1 MKMDI
6 YCVRCIISQMVELIK
21 ILRLNKEA
29 QERLM
34 REVLKVLSVE
44 SYDVTS
50 PELAEKVY
58 DLVRQLTGREDPY
71 AEIKREENRRAQ
83 EMVAP
88 FRERL
93 EELSLEDVLKLSV
106 LGNSMDY
113 GTEARFD
120 VERELEELKRAS
132 LPSQVLGE
140 FEKELQENRKLL
152 IIGDNAGEIVF
163 DKLLVEYLR
172 MRYGVETTYAV
183 RGGPIINDATMEDAL
198 QVGMDKVAKVITTGQ
213 NIAGL
218 VLERASEEIKK
229 AIREIP
235 LVLSKGQGNFETL
248 EDKGLDIY
256 FLFRVKCPV
265 VGAYLKKRV
274 GEMVFIRR

>member
-6 YCVRCIISQMVELIK
+6 YCVKCIVSQMVELIK
-21 ILRLNKEA
+21 LLRLPRES
-29 QERLM
+29 QENLM
-34 REVLKVLSVE
+34 REVLRVLQVE

-58 DLVRQLTGREDPY
+58 DRVREITGRQDPY
-71 AEIKREENRRAQ
+71 AEVKKLENQRAQ
-83 EMVAP
+83 ELVSP
-88 FRERL
+88 FRQRL

-120 VERELEELKRAS
+120 IEKEIENLRKTRLSPETLDEFERELR
-132 LPSQVLGE
+132 
-140 FEKELQENRKLL
+140 ENRKLL

-163 DKLLVEYLR
+163 DELLVEYLKSKFHTE
-172 MRYGVETTYAV
+172 VTYAV
-183 RGGPIINDATMEDAL
+183 RGGPIINDATMEDAI
-198 QVGMDKVAKVITTGQ
+198 QIGMDKVAKIITTGQ

-218 VLERASEEIKK
+218 VLERASEEIKR
-229 AIREIP
+229 ALQEIP

-265 VGAYLKKRV
+265 VAAYLNKKV
-274 GEMVFIRR
+274 GEMVFCRR

>member
-6 YCVRCIISQMVELIK
+6 YCVRCIVSQMVELIK
-21 ILRLNKEA
+21 ILRLDRA
-29 QERLM
+29 SQEDLM
-34 REVLKVLSVE
+34 REVLRILQEE

-58 DLVRQLTGREDPY
+58 DRVREITGIDDPY
-71 AEIKREENRRAQ
+71 SEVKKTENQRAQ
-83 EMVAP
+83 ELVSP
-88 FRERL
+88 FRQRL
-93 EELSLEDVLKLSV
+93 HELSLEDVLKLSV

-120 VERELEELKRAS
+120 IEGEVES
-132 LPSQVLGE
+132 LRKTRLSPETLGE
-140 FEKELQENRKLL
+140 FERELRENRQLL

-163 DKLLVEYLR
+163 DKLLVEYLITN
-172 MRYGVETTYAV
+172 YQTEVTYAV
-183 RGGPIINDATMEDAL
+183 RGGPIINDAILVDAL
-198 QVGMDKVAKVITTGQ
+198 EVGMDRVARVITTGQ

-218 VLERASEEIKK
+218 VLERASGEIKR
-229 AIREIP
+229 ALQEIP

-265 VGAYLKKRV
+265 VGAYLKRRV
-274 GEMVFIRR
+274 GDMVFCRR

>member
-1 MKMDI
+1 MRMDI
-6 YCVRCIISQMVELIK
+6 YCVRCIVSQMVELIK
-21 ILRLNKEA
+21 IMRLDREE

-34 REVLKVLSVE
+34 REVLAVLE
-44 SYDVTS
+44 KEPYHVTS

-58 DLVRQLTGREDPY
+58 DRVREITGVKDPY
-71 AEIKREENRRAQ
+71 QEVKREENRRAQ

-120 VERELEELKRAS
+120 LERELDELKKAS
-132 LPSQVLGE
+132 LPQDVLRE
-140 FEKELQENRKLL
+140 FEGELRESRRLL

-172 MRYGVETTYAV
+172 VKYGVRTTYAV
-183 RGGPIINDATMEDAL
+183 RGGPIINDATMEDAAQIGMA
-198 QVGMDKVAKVITTGQ
+198 QVAEVITTGQ

-218 VLERASEEIKK
+218 VLERASEEIKN
-229 AIREIP
+229 ALREIP

-265 VGAYLKKRV
+265 VGAYLKKKV
-274 GEMVFIRR
+274 GEMVFCRR

>member
-6 YCVRCIISQMVELIK
+6 YCVKCIVSQMVELIK
-21 ILRLNKEA
+21 ILRLDRDS
-29 QERLM
+29 QENLM
-34 REVLKVLSVE
+34 REVLRILQSS

-58 DLVRQLTGREDPY
+58 DRVRELTGIEDPY

-83 EMVAP
+83 ELVAP
-88 FRERL
+88 FRQRL
-93 EELSLEDVLKLSV
+93 EELSLEDALKLSV

-113 GTEARFD
+113 GTEARFN
-120 VERELEELKRAS
+120 VEREIEELKKARLS
-132 LPSQVLGE
+132 PEVVEE
-140 FEKELQENRKLL
+140 FERELKDSQRLL

-163 DKLLVEYLR
+163 DKLLVEYLKVK
-172 MRYGVETTYAV
+172 YGVEVTYAV
-183 RGGPIINDATMEDAL
+183 RGGPIINDATVEDAL
-198 QVGMDKVAKVITTGQ
+198 QIGLDKVAKVITTGQ

-218 VLERASEEIKK
+218 VLERAGEEMKK
-229 AIREIP
+229 ALREIP

-265 VGAYLKKRV
+265 VGAYLNKKV
-274 GEMVFIRR
+274 GEMVFCRR